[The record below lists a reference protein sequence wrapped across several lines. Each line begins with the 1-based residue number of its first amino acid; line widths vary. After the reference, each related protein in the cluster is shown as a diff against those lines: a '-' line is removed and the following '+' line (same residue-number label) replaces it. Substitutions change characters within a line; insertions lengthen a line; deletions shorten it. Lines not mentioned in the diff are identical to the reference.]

1 MSYIPP
7 SFFTHTNP
15 PIRFW
20 WSITESESLFKWL
33 MQTFKLKNKE
43 PTMGLKVENIFD
55 KVILF
60 LHILSS
66 NDKSLIIYAFYIYIY
81 IWFIVRR
88 VRLFGPVFLSSV
100 LCHLDNNNCLLHLNL
115 INFIIRRISG
125 SILCHLDNNN
135 QKT

>member
-1 MSYIPP
+1 
-7 SFFTHTNP
+7 
-15 PIRFW
+15 
-20 WSITESESLFKWL
+20 

-81 IWFIVRR
+81 IYGLLWD
-88 VRLFGPVFLSSV
+88 GSDCSDQCSSV
-100 LCHLDNNNCLLHLNL
+100 VFYA
-115 INFIIRRISG
+115 I
-125 SILCHLDNNN
+125 
-135 QKT
+135 